1 MAPVQPARQTSVRV
15 PREAIDALDHAAAD
29 AGKSRD
35 ETMRGLLAN
44 YVRVQSARDPDER
57 LTHLTTVLRLPR
69 LPPGRDRE
77 DPRPHLRLRVADT
90 LKIAALEHAFLL
102 PGQSPR
108 HGHHDYAARPLTDI
122 VMTAIELAEPIR
134 LPGLDGLPRTLPQ
147 RTALGL
153 WRLAVAATLTQAER
167 RAIWGSEVA
176 DLAPVLTEEDVAW
189 HHPWRF
195 EVAEHLLRRI
205 YDQPDADVA
214 ENVDMLH
221 DQTEAFVDLLA
232 AVRRADFSTAWLTDG
247 LPYRQSNVDGRGG
260 AAVWRAHRKLS
271 LEALGEWATTPKTR
285 GEVNVVPPDWNLKL
299 PWNWRIRPFG
309 HLEPVPAPLLAHA
322 AEGRVAVLAW
332 RSRTAYW
339 PLDEHGDP
347 IPGFAAVVQGGER
360 LSPER
365 LLETVLHQLDYPHV
379 GVPARAAHALGFI
392 TEQERDNLI
401 ATANTLTEE
410 RVASTLKRA
419 ERQLESD
426 EYVEMVAAAAS
437 DLKRFERLARRHHL
451 RFDPH
456 RAQWIWEVGSV
467 PQALEERHSADRVAF
482 LTEAMSRITT
492 RILEADMQFASQKAF
507 FLGTTSPTKSDL

>member
-1 MAPVQPARQTSVRV
+1 MAPVLPARQTSVRV
-15 PREAIDALDHAAAD
+15 PREAIDALDRAAAE
-29 AGKSRD
+29 AEKSRD
-35 ETMRGLLAN
+35 ATMRDLLAN
-44 YVRVQSARDPDER
+44 YIRVQSARAPDER

-69 LPPGRDRE
+69 VRPGRNRE
-77 DPRPHLRLRVADT
+77 DPRRHLRLRVADT

-108 HGHHDYAARPLTDI
+108 HGHHDYAGRPLTDI

-134 LPGLDGLPRTLPQ
+134 LPGLDGLPRMLPQ

-153 WRLAVAATLTQAER
+153 WRLTVAATLTPAER

-176 DLAPVLTEEDVAW
+176 DLVSILTEEDVAW

-205 YDQPDADVA
+205 YDQPRTDVV
-214 ENVDMLH
+214 ENVDMLY

-247 LPYRQSNVDGRGG
+247 LPHRQSNVDGRGG
-260 AAVWRAHRKLS
+260 AAVWRAKRNVS
-271 LEALGEWATTPKTR
+271 LEALGGWATTPKAS
-285 GEVNVVPPDWNLKL
+285 GEVNIVPPGWNLKL
-299 PWNWRIRPFG
+299 PLDWRIHAFG

-322 AEGRVAVLAW
+322 AGGRVATLAW

-339 PLDEHGDP
+339 PLDVHGDP

-360 LSPER
+360 LTPER

-379 GVPARAAHALGFI
+379 GVPAPVAHALGFI
-392 TEQERDNLI
+392 TEQERDNLM
-401 ATANTLTEE
+401 AMANKLNEE
-410 RVASTLKRA
+410 RVASTLKWA
-419 ERQLESD
+419 ERRLEND
-426 EYVEMVAAAAS
+426 EYVEMLAAAS

-451 RFDPH
+451 RFVAR
-456 RAQWIWEVGSV
+456 RAQWIWEMGSV
-467 PQALEERHSADRVAF
+467 PQALEEGHSADRVAF

-492 RILEADMQFASQKAF
+492 RILEADMEFASKKAF
-507 FLGTTSPTKSDL
+507 FLGATTPTDSDL